1 MKYKLVP
8 RKNPQKLDDP
18 PKLFAQPVYDGT
30 VETNFIA
37 RQIAG
42 RSSLTAGDIM
52 NTLSNFFEEIPT
64 YMLLGQ
70 TVKLDGLGTFRISFT
85 SNGAD
90 SEDTFKVGSMK
101 KRVSCSLPPLRSAN
115 ALSTRSDTAFRIKTI
130 TNRVV
135 VAAIAAKT
143 TARSS
148 NNRLLIRL
156 FPLSFGKAW
165 VGGIKK

>member
-101 KRVSCSLPPLRSAN
+101 KARILFTPAP
-115 ALSTRSDTAFRIKTI
+115 AFRKRIVDEIRYSIQNKD
-130 TNRVV
+130 
-135 VAAIAAKT
+135 
-143 TARSS
+143 
-148 NNRLLIRL
+148 NNQQ
-156 FPLSFGKAW
+156 
-165 VGGIKK
+165 GGGSGDSGEDDRPVIE

>member
-90 SEDTFKVGSMK
+90 SEDTFKSV
-101 KRVSCSLPPLRSAN
+101 L
-115 ALSTRSDTAFRIKTI
+115 
-130 TNRVV
+130 
-135 VAAIAAKT
+135 
-143 TARSS
+143 
-148 NNRLLIRL
+148 
-156 FPLSFGKAW
+156 
-165 VGGIKK
+165 